1 VQFEDKRQNPIPS
14 SSLPMPHQF
23 ARLEADGFLFVLF
36 FINHSS
42 YADQKR
48 ACLSFPFSCHYHH
61 NSNSCVAMG
70 TQASQAPHY
79 LLFLIIIIS
88 RHKPAFLRQKVPHTI
103 PRLPKPRIPSV
114 WIPTRI
120 PRLAWNIL
128 PSTLLP
134 SWTWQLLPSTR
145 RRRTRSCRRRRCRTR
160 HTRTATPSTNLRRRA
175 ERRPLSTLGP
185 TDHARRP
192 RAETRAARS
201 PASGNVG
208 GAFVAAGVAAA
219 TECAG
224 GCESR
229 GGGEAYPAAGGA

>member
-1 VQFEDKRQNPIPS
+1 MRPPG
-14 SSLPMPHQF
+14 PP
-23 ARLEADGFLFVLF
+23 
-36 FINHSS
+36 
-42 YADQKR
+42 
-48 ACLSFPFSCHYHH
+48 
-61 NSNSCVAMG
+61 
-70 TQASQAPHY
+70 
-79 LLFLIIIIS
+79 LLFHIIIIS

-114 WIPTRI
+114 WILTRI
-120 PRLAWNIL
+120 SRLAWNIL
-128 PSTLLP
+128 PSTLLFFFINIVLP
-134 SWTWQLLPSTR
+134 TWTRQLLPSTR
-145 RRRTRSCRRRRCRTR
+145 RRRTRSCQRRRCRNR
-160 HTRTATPSTNLRRRA
+160 HTRTATPGTNLRRRA

-185 TDHARRP
+185 TDHAPRP
-192 RAETRAARS
+192 RTETRAARS